1 MKMILKAP
9 DIPVILANG
18 YDKKEATRRFT
29 GKGLAG
35 FIKKPYEIKTRQNE
49 IERALKGI

>member
-1 MKMILKAP
+1 MKMIIKAH
-9 DIPVILANG
+9 DILVIMANG

-35 FIKKPYEIKTRQNE
+35 FIKKPYEIKTRRNE